1 MSCACAPYATNS
13 LPRPLTRADRLVEV
27 PESEVTTGDLL
38 VRIETDG
45 LRWVH
50 GCCLG
55 HGGRHNTA
63 AFLPQGGQVDVWM
76 RKAPATEE
84 DVPR

>member
-1 MSCACAPYATNS
+1 MSCACAPHATNS

-38 VRIETDG
+38 VRVETDG

-63 AFLPQGGQVDVWM
+63 AFPPTGGQVDVWM
-76 RKAPATEE
+76 RKAAG
-84 DVPR
+84 